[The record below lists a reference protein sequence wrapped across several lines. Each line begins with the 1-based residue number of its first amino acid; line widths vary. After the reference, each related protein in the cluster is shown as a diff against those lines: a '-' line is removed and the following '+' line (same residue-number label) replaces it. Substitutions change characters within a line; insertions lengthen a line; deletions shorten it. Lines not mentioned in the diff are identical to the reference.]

1 MSYMGKAIRLERLMN
16 RQSHKTIIVPMDHG
30 VSMGTIPGLENMP
43 KIVNEVAEGGANAVL
58 LHAGVALAGHRSSM
72 GMPSTKD
79 IGLIIHLSA
88 STKLSPDPN
97 RKVIV
102 CPVEDAV
109 RMGADGVSVHINIGA
124 DDEPEMLQELGEVS
138 SACRHWGM
146 PLLGMMYARGS
157 KVQSE
162 HDPDVINLA
171 TRVGAEL
178 GADLVKTNYTGD
190 IDSFKEIVRGTPAPV
205 IVAGGPKMDTVRETL
220 EMVYEAV
227 VEAGAMGLAFGRN
240 IWQAENPTKMVQA
253 LAKIVHEKWTVD
265 EVLKEFEF

>member
-1 MSYMGKAIRLERLMN
+1 MGKSIRLERLMN

-43 KIVNEVAEGGANAVL
+43 KIVNQVAEGGANAVL

-109 RMGADGVSVHINIGA
+109 RMGADGVSIHVNIGA
-124 DDEPEMLQELGEVS
+124 DDEPDMLQEMGEIS
-138 SACRHWGM
+138 STCRHWGM
-146 PLLGMMYARGS
+146 PLLAMMYARGP
-157 KVQSE
+157 KVESE

-190 IDSFKEIVRGTPAPV
+190 IDSFKAIVQGTPAPV

-220 EMVYEAV
+220 EMVYNAV

-240 IWQAENPTKMVQA
+240 IWQSENPTKMVQA

-265 EVLKEFEF
+265 DVLKEFEF